1 MNTSGAQDD
10 AYVKTTPA
18 TLPTVAVPTDRMPGG
33 VNVIPAGSLAPALLT
48 LKAPP
53 RVTPAGKVAARLNVA
68 ALPTANEGG
77 LTTHAGEAGGG
88 DAASGGAAAADAS
101 CSLTSQPR
109 SISAPAP
116 NPKHKTLRRPASF
129 MHSTFCNGDS
139 TCKTSTGVDAP
150 VPFFGG
156 H

>member
-53 RVTPAGKVAARLNVA
+53 RATPAGKVAARSNVA
-68 ALPTANEGG
+68 LLPTANEGG
-77 LTTHAGEAGGG
+77 FTTHAGEAGGG
-88 DAASGGAAAADAS
+88 AAADAS
-101 CSLTSQPR
+101 CSLTLQPR

-116 NPKHKTLRRPASF
+116 TPKHKTLRRPASF

-139 TCKTSTGVDAP
+139 TCTTSTGVDAP

>member
-1 MNTSGAQDD
+1 
-10 AYVKTTPA
+10 VKTTPA

-53 RVTPAGKVAARLNVA
+53 RATPAGKVAARSNVA
-68 ALPTANEGG
+68 LLPTANEGG
-77 LTTHAGEAGGG
+77 LTTQAGEAGGG
-88 DAASGGAAAADAS
+88 DAAADAS
-101 CSLTSQPR
+101 CSLTLQPR

-116 NPKHKTLRRPASF
+116 TPKHKTLRRPASF
-129 MHSTFCNGDS
+129 MLSTFCNGDA
-139 TCKTSTGVDAP
+139 TCTTSTGVDAP
-150 VPFFGG
+150 VPLFGG